1 MATFKLVNSNKTI
14 IDYISEKAIEEFGA
28 SVTPDEENNAITV
41 ECVDDVVED
50 ILSAYKMAKFKATT
64 GGLVNWG
71 GKKIGTVA
79 GVAKDAG
86 IGGIKVISKG
96 LFGGLKKVAE
106 LGIGGTSVI
115 VDEAKASW
123 SELSKSDEIRS
134 IKKSFG
140 STGDSS
146 EDIVMVSNQT
156 PATEEAQG

>member
-1 MATFKLVNSNKTI
+1 MATFKLVNQNNSI
-14 IDYISEKAIEEFGA
+14 LEYITEKAQEEFGA
-28 SVTPDEENNAITV
+28 SVSQEENTLTI
-41 ECVDDVVED
+41 ECEDDVVED

-71 GKKIGTVA
+71 GKKIGAVA
-79 GVAKDAG
+79 SVAKDAG
-86 IGGIKVISKG
+86 IGGIKIVSKG

-123 SELSKSDEIRS
+123 GELTKSDEIRS

-140 STGDSS
+140 STGDGS
-146 EDIVMVSNQT
+146 EDIVMVTGEQQT
-156 PATEEAQG
+156 EAQG

>member
-1 MATFKLVNSNKTI
+1 MATFKIVNQNNSI
-14 IDYISEKAIEEFGA
+14 LEYITEKAQEEFGA
-28 SVTPDEENNAITV
+28 SVSQEENTLTI
-41 ECVDDVVED
+41 ECEDEVVED

-86 IGGIKVISKG
+86 IGGIKIVSKG

-140 STGDSS
+140 STGANS
-146 EDIVMVSNQT
+146 EDIVMVTGEQQT
-156 PATEEAQG
+156 EAQA

>member
-1 MATFKLVNSNKTI
+1 MATFKLVNQNNSI
-14 IDYISEKAIEEFGA
+14 LEYITEKAQEEFGA
-28 SVTPDEENNAITV
+28 SVSQEENTLTI
-41 ECVDDVVED
+41 ECADDVVED

-123 SELSKSDEIRS
+123 GELTKSDEIRS

-140 STGDSS
+140 STGNNSD
-146 EDIVMVSNQT
+146 DIVMVTGESGQ
-156 PATEEAQG
+156 EANAEG

>member
-1 MATFKLVNSNKTI
+1 MAQFKITNENLDILN
-14 IDYISEKAIEEFGA
+14 YINEKATEEFNA
-28 SVTPDEENNAITV
+28 NVTQDDTVLTV
-41 ECVDDVVED
+41 ECDDAVVED

-71 GKKIGTVA
+71 GKKLGIVA
-79 GVAKDAG
+79 GITKDAG
-86 IGGIKVISKG
+86 IGGIKVVSKG

-140 STGDSS
+140 STGGAGD
-146 EDIVMVSNQT
+146 DIVMVTGEQQ
-156 PATEEAQG
+156 AEAQAEA

>member
-1 MATFKLVNSNKTI
+1 MAQFKITNDNKDI
-14 IDYISEKAIEEFGA
+14 LAYITEKAQEEFGA
-28 SVTPDEENNAITV
+28 NVTQEENTLTV

-86 IGGIKVISKG
+86 IGGIKIVSKG

-123 SELSKSDEIRS
+123 GELTKSDEIRS

-140 STGDSS
+140 STGGTGD
-146 EDIVMVSNQT
+146 DIVMVTGEQQ
-156 PATEEAQG
+156 AEAQG

>member
-1 MATFKLVNSNKTI
+1 MATFKLVNQNNSI
-14 IDYISEKAIEEFGA
+14 LEYITEKAQEEFGA
-28 SVTPDEENNAITV
+28 SVSQEENTLTI
-41 ECVDDVVED
+41 ECEDDVVED

-86 IGGIKVISKG
+86 IGGIKIVSKG

-123 SELSKSDEIRS
+123 GELTKSDEIRS

-140 STGDSS
+140 STGNNSD
-146 EDIVMVSNQT
+146 DIVMVTGEQQT
-156 PATEEAQG
+156 EAQAEA